1 MYPATQIMRHK
12 DSVAY
17 SFEPDIIHDVFGHQ
31 ACLLLP
37 EVNQLHHKCGLA
49 SIVSEPHE
57 RELLSAIF
65 WFTFEVGLCWDSEDP
80 SQRKLLGG
88 SLLSGI
94 IDSQVAMDPAT
105 KLEPLESDLSKILFT
120 DIQYSDV
127 QRRHIVCKP
136 LQTTV

>member
-57 RELLSAIF
+57 RELLSANF

-105 KLEPLESDLSKILFT
+105 KLKPLESDLSKILFT

-127 QRRHIVCKP
+127 QKRHIVCKP
-136 LQTTV
+136 L

>member
-31 ACLLLP
+31 ACLLIP

-94 IDSQVAMDPAT
+94 IDSQVAMDHAT

-136 LQTTV
+136 L

>member
-12 DSVAY
+12 DSVNY

-31 ACLLLP
+31 ACMLIP

-57 RELLSAIF
+57 RELLSAVF
-65 WFTFEVGLCWDSEDP
+65 WFTFEVGLCWDEQDP
-80 SQRKLLGG
+80 TQRKLLGG

-94 IDSQVAMDPAT
+94 SDSQVAMDPKT
-105 KLEPLESDLSKILFT
+105 VLFPLNPDLSRLL
-120 DIQYSDV
+120 YSD
-127 QRRHIVCKP
+127 I
-136 LQTTV
+136 

>member
-12 DSVAY
+12 DSVEY

-31 ACLLLP
+31 ACLLIP

-94 IDSQVAMDPAT
+94 IDSKVAMDPAT

-127 QRRHIVCKP
+127 QKRHIVCKP
-136 LQTTV
+136 L

>member
-1 MYPATQIMRHK
+1 M
-12 DSVAY
+12 AY

-136 LQTTV
+136 L

>member
-94 IDSQVAMDPAT
+94 IDSQVAMDPTT
-105 KLEPLESDLSKILFT
+105 KLDPLESDLSKILFT

-136 LQTTV
+136 L

>member
-12 DSVAY
+12 DSVNY

-31 ACLLLP
+31 ACMLIP
-37 EVNQLHHKCGLA
+37 EVNQVHHKCGLA

-65 WFTFEVGLCWDSEDP
+65 WFTFEVGLCWDEQDP
-80 SQRKLLGG
+80 TQRKLLGG

-94 IDSQVAMDPAT
+94 TDSEIAMDPKT
-105 KLEPLESDLSKILFT
+105 PLTPLNPDLGRLL
-120 DIQYSDV
+120 YSD
-127 QRRHIVCKP
+127 I
-136 LQTTV
+136 

>member
-136 LQTTV
+136 L

>member
-65 WFTFEVGLCWDSEDP
+65 WFSFEVGLCWDSEDP

-94 IDSQVAMDPAT
+94 IDSQVAMDPRT

-136 LQTTV
+136 L